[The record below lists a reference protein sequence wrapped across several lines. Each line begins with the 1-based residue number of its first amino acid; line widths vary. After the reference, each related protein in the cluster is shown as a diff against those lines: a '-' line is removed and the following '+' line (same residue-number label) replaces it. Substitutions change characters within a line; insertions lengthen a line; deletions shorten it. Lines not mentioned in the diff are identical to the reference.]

1 MPTLVPVILAISP
14 LCSLPK
20 AYDLPQPLAM
30 RLTEGASDLGRSG
43 PRKACREVTTGL
55 GAVQPSP
62 VTAHRPCS
70 PRADGSPR
78 RPPAA
83 RCLPPAPWLPSPSA
97 AWPGHVRPSHALPD
111 VTVLSNR
118 PAARLPRTRAPWTSG
133 RELGCELGGQSWESR
148 SAGHHLSRAAA
159 MSSDD
164 SSLMVRER
172 WAACVPG
179 YFCSQDSSA
188 LGLPLCSLAIS
199 VLGLP
204 LCSLAICPWATS
216 ATLSTLLPVLGL
228 SLLWPLP
235 PPATSTFL
243 STTLAASRSPSIFPN
258 SLTNAFLPVSFTPV
272 ASN

>member
-1 MPTLVPVILAISP
+1 MPTLAPVILAISP

-20 AYDLPQPLAM
+20 AHELPQPLAK

-43 PRKACREVTTGL
+43 PLKACRKVTAGL

-62 VTAHRPCS
+62 VTAHRPGS

-83 RCLPPAPWLPSPSA
+83 RCSPLAPWLPSPSA
-97 AWPGHVRPSHALPD
+97 AWPGHVRPGHALPD

-133 RELGCELGGQSWESR
+133 RELGCELGGRSWESR
-148 SAGHHLSRAAA
+148 SAGHHLSWAAA

-188 LGLPLCSLAIS
+188 LGYVSALWPFLLWGYLSAFSDHLPL
-199 VLGLP
+199 GH
-204 LCSLAICPWATS
+204 LCHT
-216 ATLSTLLPVLGL
+216 TLLPVLRL

-235 PPATSTFL
+235 PPATSTPL

-258 SLTNAFLPVSFTPV
+258 SPNQCIPPPQ